1 MWILFGSVGFL
12 VLLWLVRLAINPIG
26 TAVNTLRV
34 LLFILSSAL
43 FILWLTLSEKQ
54 DANDFE
60 VLWFSLIVAGLWLL
74 TFLRPAVARRAA
86 GRRQ

>member
-74 TFLRPAVARRAA
+74 TFILPAVARRAA